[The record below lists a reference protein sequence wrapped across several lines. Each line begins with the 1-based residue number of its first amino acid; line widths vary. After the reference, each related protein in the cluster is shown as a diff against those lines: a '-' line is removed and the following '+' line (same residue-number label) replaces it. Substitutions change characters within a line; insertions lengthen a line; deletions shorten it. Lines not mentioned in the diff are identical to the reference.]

1 MQSIYGFRD
10 ADVSLFLQARKGQL
24 AGLSLESL
32 ELTENFRSRAPLID
46 WVNETFS
53 ELFGATDQP
62 NYGRVRHVW
71 ASHSTAKVNEA
82 FSGVKIK
89 LFNEADGGLEGQYL
103 ANEIAAVR
111 ERSPDTSIAVLVR
124 TRSQAKQIASVL
136 RAAQVPFTGD
146 AVQGLSENPAV
157 MDLLSL
163 MRWLVNPADN
173 VAALSLLR
181 SPWCGLGLKAISQP
195 LAAHDERPFDLIG
208 SAVECAF
215 NADRGGLPEFVTLR
229 ARCVGRPAAK
239 TGWL

>member
-1 MQSIYGFRD
+1 MPRTLFVVGDAMQSIYGFRD

-89 LFNEADGGLEGQYL
+89 LLNEADGVTKG
-103 ANEIAAVR
+103 
-111 ERSPDTSIAVLVR
+111 SI
-124 TRSQAKQIASVL
+124 
-136 RAAQVPFTGD
+136 
-146 AVQGLSENPAV
+146 
-157 MDLLSL
+157 
-163 MRWLVNPADN
+163 
-173 VAALSLLR
+173 
-181 SPWCGLGLKAISQP
+181 
-195 LAAHDERPFDLIG
+195 
-208 SAVECAF
+208 
-215 NADRGGLPEFVTLR
+215 
-229 ARCVGRPAAK
+229 
-239 TGWL
+239 